1 MRDLIVNLNTDL
13 YILSSPVENDIKLK
27 IRNKNR

>member
-13 YILSSPVENDIKLK
+13 YILNSPVENYIKLK